1 MNKIPKWLMFVLALL
16 LTVEVTALCFNI
28 SSCMLK
34 SCGSSEDRKTKDE
47 WITEVANAEI
57 EKNIYFGFTETTYPL
72 ATTISPAKQSE
83 QSQYNYV
90 FIQIRS
96 INEYDTI
103 ALCCVYLK
111 VVVSDNLSDS
121 KKIKQSQILIQPI
134 DTKIKVF
141 YN

>member
-1 MNKIPKWLMFVLALL
+1 MNKIPKWLMFVLASLL
-16 LTVEVTALCFNI
+16 VLEVVALGFNI
-28 SSCMLK
+28 SSCMPE
-34 SCGSSEDRKTKDE
+34 SCGSSKDRKTKDE

-57 EKNIYFGFTETTYPL
+57 EKNIYFGFTKTAYP
-72 ATTISPAKQSE
+72 ISSSIVQKTDDVYA
-83 QSQYNYV
+83 

-111 VVVSDNLSDS
+111 VVVPDNLSDS

>member
-1 MNKIPKWLMFVLALL
+1 MNKLPKWLMFVLALL
-16 LTVEVTALCFNI
+16 LTVEVTALGFNI

-34 SCGSSEDRKTKDE
+34 SCGSSEDRKIKDE

-57 EKNIYFGFTETTYPL
+57 EKNIYFGFTKTAYP
-72 ATTISPAKQSE
+72 ISSSIVQKTDDVYA
-83 QSQYNYV
+83 

>member
-1 MNKIPKWLMFVLALL
+1 MNKIPKWLMFVLASLL
-16 LTVEVTALCFNI
+16 VLEVAALGFNI
-28 SSCMLK
+28 SSCMPE

-47 WITEVANAEI
+47 WIVEVANAEI
-57 EKNIYFGFTETTYPL
+57 EKNIYFGFTKTAYP
-72 ATTISPAKQSE
+72 ISSSIVQKTDDVYA
-83 QSQYNYV
+83 
-90 FIQIRS
+90 FIQIRA
-96 INEYDTI
+96 INEYTTI

-111 VVVSDNLSDS
+111 VVVPDNLSDS

>member
-1 MNKIPKWLMFVLALL
+1 MFVLALL
-16 LTVEVTALCFNI
+16 LVLEVAALGFNI
-28 SSCMLK
+28 SSCK
-34 SCGSSEDRKTKDE
+34 PESCGSSEERKTKDE

-57 EKNIYFGFTETTYPL
+57 EKNIYFGFTKTAYP
-72 ATTISPAKQSE
+72 ISSSIVQKTDDVYA
-83 QSQYNYV
+83 
-90 FIQIRS
+90 FIQIRA
-96 INEYDTI
+96 INEYTTI

-111 VVVSDNLSDS
+111 VVVPDNLSDS

>member
-1 MNKIPKWLMFVLALL
+1 MNKIPKWLMFVLASLL
-16 LTVEVTALCFNI
+16 VLALGFNI

-57 EKNIYFGFTETTYPL
+57 EKNIYFGFTKTAYP
-72 ATTISPAKQSE
+72 ISSSIVQKTDDVYA
-83 QSQYNYV
+83 
-90 FIQIRS
+90 FIQIRA
-96 INEYDTI
+96 INEYTTI

-111 VVVSDNLSDS
+111 VVVPDNLSDS

>member
-16 LTVEVTALCFNI
+16 LVLEVAALGFNI

-57 EKNIYFGFTETTYPL
+57 EKNIYFGFTKTAYP
-72 ATTISPAKQSE
+72 ISSSIVQKTDDVYA
-83 QSQYNYV
+83 
-90 FIQIRS
+90 FIQIRA

-111 VVVSDNLSDS
+111 VVVPDNLSDS

>member
-1 MNKIPKWLMFVLALL
+1 MNKISKWLMFVLASLL
-16 LTVEVTALCFNI
+16 VLALGFNI

-57 EKNIYFGFTETTYPL
+57 EKNIYFGFTKTAYP
-72 ATTISPAKQSE
+72 ISSSIVQKTDDVYA
-83 QSQYNYV
+83 

-96 INEYDTI
+96 INEYTTI

-111 VVVSDNLSDS
+111 VVVPDNLSDA

>member
-1 MNKIPKWLMFVLALL
+1 MNKIPKWLMFVLASLL
-16 LTVEVTALCFNI
+16 VLALGFNI

-57 EKNIYFGFTETTYPL
+57 EKNIYFGFTKTAYP
-72 ATTISPAKQSE
+72 ISSSIVQKTDDVYA
-83 QSQYNYV
+83 

-96 INEYDTI
+96 INEYTTI

-111 VVVSDNLSDS
+111 VVVPDNLSDA

>member
-1 MNKIPKWLMFVLALL
+1 MFVLALL
-16 LTVEVTALCFNI
+16 LVLEVVALGFNI
-28 SSCMLK
+28 SSCMPE
-34 SCGSSEDRKTKDE
+34 SCGSSKDRKTKDE

-57 EKNIYFGFTETTYPL
+57 EKNIYFGFTKTAYP
-72 ATTISPAKQSE
+72 ISSSIVQKTDDVYA
-83 QSQYNYV
+83 

-111 VVVSDNLSDS
+111 VVVPDNLSDS

>member
-16 LTVEVTALCFNI
+16 LTVEVTALGFNI

-34 SCGSSEDRKTKDE
+34 SCGSSEDCKTKDE

-57 EKNIYFGFTETTYPL
+57 EKNIYFGFTKTAYP
-72 ATTISPAKQSE
+72 ISSSIVQKTDDVYA
-83 QSQYNYV
+83 
-90 FIQIRS
+90 FIQIRA

-134 DTKIKVF
+134 DTNIKVF

>member
-1 MNKIPKWLMFVLALL
+1 MFVLALL
-16 LTVEVTALCFNI
+16 LVLEVAALGFNI

-57 EKNIYFGFTETTYPL
+57 EKNIYFGFTKTAYP
-72 ATTISPAKQSE
+72 ISSSIVQKTDDVYA
-83 QSQYNYV
+83 
-90 FIQIRS
+90 FIQIRA
-96 INEYDTI
+96 INEYTTI

-111 VVVSDNLSDS
+111 VVVPDNLSDS

>member
-1 MNKIPKWLMFVLALL
+1 MSKIPKWLMFVLASLWIL
-16 LTVEVTALCFNI
+16 AVLALGFNI

-57 EKNIYFGFTETTYPL
+57 EKNIYFGFTKTAYP
-72 ATTISPAKQSE
+72 ISSSIVQKTDDVYA
-83 QSQYNYV
+83 
-90 FIQIRS
+90 FIQIRA
-96 INEYDTI
+96 INEYTTI

-111 VVVSDNLSDS
+111 VVVPNNLSDS

-134 DTKIKVF
+134 DTQIKVF

>member
-1 MNKIPKWLMFVLALL
+1 MFVLASLWIL
-16 LTVEVTALCFNI
+16 EVVALGFNI

-57 EKNIYFGFTETTYPL
+57 EKNIYFGFTKTAYP
-72 ATTISPAKQSE
+72 ISSSIVQKTDDVYA
-83 QSQYNYV
+83 
-90 FIQIRS
+90 FIQIRA
-96 INEYDTI
+96 INEYTTI

-111 VVVSDNLSDS
+111 VVVPDNLSDS

-134 DTKIKVF
+134 DTQIKVF

>member
-1 MNKIPKWLMFVLALL
+1 MFVLASLL
-16 LTVEVTALCFNI
+16 VLEVVALGFNI
-28 SSCMLK
+28 SSCMPE
-34 SCGSSEDRKTKDE
+34 SCGSSKDRKTKDE

-57 EKNIYFGFTETTYPL
+57 EKNIYFGFTKTAYP
-72 ATTISPAKQSE
+72 ISSSIVQKTDDVYA
-83 QSQYNYV
+83 

-111 VVVSDNLSDS
+111 VVVPNNLSDS

>member
-16 LTVEVTALCFNI
+16 LVLEVAALGFNI
-28 SSCMLK
+28 SSCMPE

-47 WITEVANAEI
+47 WITKVANAEI
-57 EKNIYFGFTETTYPL
+57 EKNIYFGFTKTAYP
-72 ATTISPAKQSE
+72 ISSSIVQKTDDVYA
-83 QSQYNYV
+83 
-90 FIQIRS
+90 FIQIRA
-96 INEYDTI
+96 INEYTTI

-111 VVVSDNLSDS
+111 VVVPDNLSDS

-134 DTKIKVF
+134 DTQIKVF

>member
-1 MNKIPKWLMFVLALL
+1 MFVLASLL
-16 LTVEVTALCFNI
+16 VLEVAALGFNI

-57 EKNIYFGFTETTYPL
+57 EKNIYFGFTKTAYP
-72 ATTISPAKQSE
+72 ISSSIVHKTDDVYA
-83 QSQYNYV
+83 
-90 FIQIRS
+90 FIQIRA
-96 INEYDTI
+96 INEYTTI

-111 VVVSDNLSDS
+111 VVVPDNLSDS

>member
-1 MNKIPKWLMFVLALL
+1 MFVLASLL
-16 LTVEVTALCFNI
+16 VLEVVALGFNI
-28 SSCMLK
+28 SSCMPE
-34 SCGSSEDRKTKDE
+34 SCGSSKDRKTKDE

-57 EKNIYFGFTETTYPL
+57 EKNIYFGFTKTAYP
-72 ATTISPAKQSE
+72 ISSSIVQKTDDVYA
-83 QSQYNYV
+83 
-90 FIQIRS
+90 FIQIRA

-111 VVVSDNLSDS
+111 VVVPDNLSDS

>member
-1 MNKIPKWLMFVLALL
+1 MNKIPKWLMFVLASLCVL
-16 LTVEVTALCFNI
+16 EIVALGFNI

-57 EKNIYFGFTETTYPL
+57 EKNIYFGFTKTAYP
-72 ATTISPAKQSE
+72 ISSSIVQKTDDVYA
-83 QSQYNYV
+83 
-90 FIQIRS
+90 FIQIRA

-111 VVVSDNLSDS
+111 VVVPDNLSDS

>member
-16 LTVEVTALCFNI
+16 LTVEVVALGFNI
-28 SSCMLK
+28 SSCMPE

-57 EKNIYFGFTETTYPL
+57 EKNIYFGFTKTAYP
-72 ATTISPAKQSE
+72 ISSSIVQKTDDVYA
-83 QSQYNYV
+83 
-90 FIQIRS
+90 FIQIRA
-96 INEYDTI
+96 INEYTTI

-111 VVVSDNLSDS
+111 VVVPDNLSDS

>member
-16 LTVEVTALCFNI
+16 LVLEVAALGFNI
-28 SSCMLK
+28 SSCMPE

-47 WITEVANAEI
+47 WIAEVANAEI
-57 EKNIYFGFTETTYPL
+57 EKNIYFGFTKTAYP
-72 ATTISPAKQSE
+72 ISSSIVQKTDDVYA
-83 QSQYNYV
+83 
-90 FIQIRS
+90 FIQIRA

-111 VVVSDNLSDS
+111 VVVPDNLSDS

-141 YN
+141 

>member
-1 MNKIPKWLMFVLALL
+1 MFVLASLL
-16 LTVEVTALCFNI
+16 VLALGFNI

-57 EKNIYFGFTETTYPL
+57 EKNIYFGFTKTAYP
-72 ATTISPAKQSE
+72 ISSSIVQKTDDVYA
-83 QSQYNYV
+83 
-90 FIQIRS
+90 FIQIRA
-96 INEYDTI
+96 INEYTTI

-111 VVVSDNLSDS
+111 VVVPDNLSDS

>member
-1 MNKIPKWLMFVLALL
+1 MNKLPKWLMFALSLL
-16 LTVEVTALCFNI
+16 LVLEVVALGFNI
-28 SSCMLK
+28 SSCMPE
-34 SCGSSEDRKTKDE
+34 SCGSSEGRKTKDE
-47 WITEVANAEI
+47 WIAEIANAEI
-57 EKNIYFGFTETTYPL
+57 EKNIYFGFAKTTCSIASNIVQKTDETY
-72 ATTISPAKQSE
+72 A
-83 QSQYNYV
+83 

-96 INEYDTI
+96 INESDTI

-111 VVVSDNLSDS
+111 VVVSENLSDS

>member
-1 MNKIPKWLMFVLALL
+1 MFVLALL
-16 LTVEVTALCFNI
+16 WVLEVVALGFNI

-57 EKNIYFGFTETTYPL
+57 EKNIYFGSTKTAYP
-72 ATTISPAKQSE
+72 ISS
-83 QSQYNYV
+83 
-90 FIQIRS
+90 S
-96 INEYDTI
+96 I
-103 ALCCVYLK
+103 VYLK
-111 VVVSDNLSDS
+111 VVVPDNLSDS

>member
-1 MNKIPKWLMFVLALL
+1 MSKIPKWLMFVLASLL
-16 LTVEVTALCFNI
+16 ILEVVALGFNI
-28 SSCMLK
+28 LSCMPE
-34 SCGSSEDRKTKDE
+34 SCGSSKDRKTKDE

-57 EKNIYFGFTETTYPL
+57 EKNIYFGFTKTAYP
-72 ATTISPAKQSE
+72 ISSSIVQKTDDVYA
-83 QSQYNYV
+83 

-96 INEYDTI
+96 INEYTTI

-111 VVVSDNLSDS
+111 VVVPDNLSDA

>member
-16 LTVEVTALCFNI
+16 LILEVVALGFNI
-28 SSCMLK
+28 SSCMPE

-57 EKNIYFGFTETTYPL
+57 EKNIYFGFTKTAYP
-72 ATTISPAKQSE
+72 ISSSIVQKTDDVYA
-83 QSQYNYV
+83 
-90 FIQIRS
+90 FIQIRA
-96 INEYDTI
+96 INEYTTI

-111 VVVSDNLSDS
+111 VVVPDNLSDS

-134 DTKIKVF
+134 DTQIKVF

>member
-1 MNKIPKWLMFVLALL
+1 MFVLASLL
-16 LTVEVTALCFNI
+16 VLEVVALGFNI
-28 SSCMLK
+28 SSCMPE
-34 SCGSSEDRKTKDE
+34 SCGSSKDRKTKDE

-57 EKNIYFGFTETTYPL
+57 EKNIYFGFTKTAYP
-72 ATTISPAKQSE
+72 ISSSIVQKTDDVYA
-83 QSQYNYV
+83 
-90 FIQIRS
+90 FIQIRA
-96 INEYDTI
+96 INEYTTI

-111 VVVSDNLSDS
+111 VVVPDNLSDS

>member
-1 MNKIPKWLMFVLALL
+1 MNKISKWLMFVLASLL
-16 LTVEVTALCFNI
+16 VLALGFNI

-34 SCGSSEDRKTKDE
+34 SCGSSEDRKTKNE

-83 QSQYNYV
+83 QSQYDYV

-111 VVVSDNLSDS
+111 VVVSNDLSDS

>member
-16 LTVEVTALCFNI
+16 LVLEVVALGFNI
-28 SSCMLK
+28 SSCMPE

-57 EKNIYFGFTETTYPL
+57 EKNIYFGFTKTAYP
-72 ATTISPAKQSE
+72 ISSSIVQKTDDVYA
-83 QSQYNYV
+83 
-90 FIQIRS
+90 FIQIRA
-96 INEYDTI
+96 INEYTTI

-111 VVVSDNLSDS
+111 VVVPDNLSDS

>member
-16 LTVEVTALCFNI
+16 LVLEVVALGFNI
-28 SSCMLK
+28 SSCMPE
-34 SCGSSEDRKTKDE
+34 SCGSSEDRKTKNE

-57 EKNIYFGFTETTYPL
+57 EKNIYFGFTKTAYP
-72 ATTISPAKQSE
+72 ISSSIVQKTDDVYA
-83 QSQYNYV
+83 

-111 VVVSDNLSDS
+111 VVVPDNLSDS

>member
-16 LTVEVTALCFNI
+16 LTVEITALGFNI

-57 EKNIYFGFTETTYPL
+57 EKNIYFGFTKTAYP
-72 ATTISPAKQSE
+72 ISSSIVQKTDDVYA
-83 QSQYNYV
+83 
-90 FIQIRS
+90 FIQIRA
-96 INEYDTI
+96 INEYTTI

-121 KKIKQSQILIQPI
+121 KKIKQPQILIQPI

>member
-1 MNKIPKWLMFVLALL
+1 MNKIPKWLMFVLASLL
-16 LTVEVTALCFNI
+16 VLEVVALGFNI

-34 SCGSSEDRKTKDE
+34 SCDSSEDRKTKDE

-57 EKNIYFGFTETTYPL
+57 EKNIYFGFTKTAYP
-72 ATTISPAKQSE
+72 ISSSIVQKTDDVYA
-83 QSQYNYV
+83 

-111 VVVSDNLSDS
+111 VVVPNNLSDS

>member
-1 MNKIPKWLMFVLALL
+1 MNKIPKWLMFVLASLL
-16 LTVEVTALCFNI
+16 VLEVAALGFNI
-28 SSCMLK
+28 SSCMPE
-34 SCGSSEDRKTKDE
+34 SCGSSKDRKTKDE

-57 EKNIYFGFTETTYPL
+57 EKNIYFGFTKTAYP
-72 ATTISPAKQSE
+72 ISSSIVQKTDDVYA
-83 QSQYNYV
+83 
-90 FIQIRS
+90 FIQIRA
-96 INEYDTI
+96 INEYTTI

-134 DTKIKVF
+134 DTQIKVF

>member
-1 MNKIPKWLMFVLALL
+1 MSKIPKWLMFVLALL
-16 LTVEVTALCFNI
+16 LVLEVAALGFNI
-28 SSCMLK
+28 SSCMPE

-47 WITEVANAEI
+47 WIAEVANAEI
-57 EKNIYFGFTETTYPL
+57 EKNIYFGFTKTAYP
-72 ATTISPAKQSE
+72 ISSSIVQKTDDVYA
-83 QSQYNYV
+83 
-90 FIQIRS
+90 FIQIRA
-96 INEYDTI
+96 INEYTTI

-111 VVVSDNLSDS
+111 VVVPDNLSDS

>member
-1 MNKIPKWLMFVLALL
+1 MNKIPKWLMFVLASLL
-16 LTVEVTALCFNI
+16 VLEVFALGFNI
-28 SSCMLK
+28 SSCIPE
-34 SCGSSEDRKTKDE
+34 SCGSSANRKTKDE
-47 WITEVANAEI
+47 WIAEVANAEI
-57 EKNIYFGFTETTYPL
+57 EKNIYFGFTKTAYP
-72 ATTISPAKQSE
+72 ISSSIVQKTDDVYA
-83 QSQYNYV
+83 

-111 VVVSDNLSDS
+111 VVVPDNLSDS

-134 DTKIKVF
+134 DTQIKVF